1 MKRAFGLATLLP
13 LSLLVSFSATA
24 VIEKPLTTKDK
35 QISAAPGKGVINDV
49 NSHLVSQAVLFNLAE
64 QPKESVTDKLTRQY
78 FHGNESTFVRWDA
91 KKGAKVPLH
100 KHPNEQVT
108 WLLQGKATVFSDGKK
123 YMMKAGDIM
132 VIPANVLHEFHF
144 TEDAI
149 DIDFFVPARQDWI
162 DGTADYIK

>member
-13 LSLLVSFSATA
+13 LSLLVSLSATA
-24 VIEKPLTTKDK
+24 VIEKPLTTEDK
-35 QISAAPGKGVINDV
+35 QISAAPSKGMINDV

-91 KKGAKVPLH
+91 KKGAIVPLH

-108 WLLQGKATVFSDGKK
+108 WLLQGQATVFSDGKK

-132 VIPANVLHEFHF
+132 VFPANVPHEFHF

>member
-13 LSLLVSFSATA
+13 LSLLVSLSATA
-24 VIEKPLTTKDK
+24 AIEKPLTTEDK

-108 WLLQGKATVFSDGKK
+108 WLLQGKATVFSDGK
-123 YMMKAGDIM
+123 
-132 VIPANVLHEFHF
+132 N
-144 TEDAI
+144 T
-149 DIDFFVPARQDWI
+149 
-162 DGTADYIK
+162 